1 MSLGPLSRRLR
12 EGLAEGRATE
22 ALLDGWTSLEA
33 SVVSEPE
40 ALAAVLRE
48 AARMDTSQGFA
59 AVTPTAA
66 VGGAVI
72 TAAGETV
79 HADPAFTEWFGR
91 PAESLAFRRLA
102 RHALKSG
109 QMTGLVEARDGS
121 VVAAAAGLP
130 EVTGGW
136 PMSPECRAAI
146 GRPGRH
152 VGLLAF
158 APSKDSALAAAAA
171 EAFGL
176 TPLEARLAEALI
188 SAPDLNTAAQRIGVG
203 RETARDALRKA
214 MRKTGAKRSPD
225 LVRRVMDLMVGMHP
239 PSGDTEAVLQT
250 VFGATPAEARAAAKF
265 AEGLSAQEVAAA
277 LGVKE
282 ATVRGYLKSVF
293 LKTGVR
299 KAKDLVR
306 LAAETSA
313 LASMTTVSETVMQP
327 PDLQGRLRAAPAGA
341 HDRKVAFVDYGPR
354 GGKPLLVLHGFSTGR
369 TLPPPFVDCLRKA
382 GYRAIVPQRPGFGLT
397 DPAVDD
403 YLKTAADDMAVIVD
417 TLKLRMVDILGRDAS
432 SAAALAFAEHYPDR
446 VGKGVLLNPRPP
458 KGALRPENTLMGS
471 VSRMLMG
478 NPQMIAAFNEMLRRQ
493 TRTDLLRAMMRAS
506 LNECETDRKAL
517 EDPLV
522 LDQLVRDA
530 QANSARS
537 SAGPTAEMTAYSMG
551 WRVPET
557 VGGHI
562 WTLAWCEAL
571 KPPTEF
577 ALWERLPNLHIRL
590 IKQAGMLAYFTHPE
604 VILSLVTGK

>member
-1 MSLGPLSRRLR
+1 MSIGSLSRRLR
-12 EGLAEGRATE
+12 EGLEEGRQTE
-22 ALLDGWTSLEA
+22 ALLAGWSSLEA
-33 SVVSEPE
+33 SVISEPE
-40 ALAAVLRE
+40 ALAAVLRD
-48 AARMDTSQGFA
+48 AARIDPAEGFA
-59 AVTPTAA
+59 ALTPTAA

-72 TAAGETV
+72 TASGETV

-109 QMTGLVEARDGS
+109 QMTGLVEGRDGS

-130 EVTGGW
+130 EVTRGW
-136 PMSPECRAAI
+136 PMSPDCRAALT
-146 GRPGRH
+146 RPGRH
-152 VGLLAF
+152 VVLLAF
-158 APSKDSALAAAAA
+158 APSRDSALAAAAA

-188 SAPDLNTAAQRIGVG
+188 SAPDLNTAAMRIGVG

-214 MRKTGAKRSPD
+214 MKKTGAKRSPD

-239 PSGDTEAVLQT
+239 PSGDTEATLRT

-313 LASMTTVSETVMQP
+313 LASVTSVSETVLEP

-341 HDRKVAFVDYGPR
+341 HDRKVAFIDYGPR
-354 GGKPLLVLHGFSTGR
+354 TGKPLFVLHGFSTGR
-369 TLPPPFVDCLRKA
+369 TLAPVFVDQLRKT
-382 GYRAIVPQRPGFGLT
+382 GYRAIVPQRPGFGLS
-397 DPAVDD
+397 DPSVDD
-403 YLKTAADDMAVIVD
+403 YLRTCADDMAAVMDV
-417 TLKLRMVDILGRDAS
+417 LKLRTVDLLARDIS
-432 SAAALAFAEHYPDR
+432 VGAALTFAERYPDR

-458 KGALRPENTLMGS
+458 KGSLRPENTIMAAI
-471 VSRMLMG
+471 SRTMMG
-478 NPQMIAAFNEMLRRQ
+478 NPHLIAAFTEMLRRQ
-493 TRTDLLRAMMRAS
+493 TRTDLVRSMVRAS
-506 LNECETDRKAL
+506 LSDYPSDVQAL
-517 EDPLV
+517 EKPAV
-522 LDQLVRDA
+522 LDQLVRDC
-530 QANSARS
+530 QALSARTS
-537 SAGPTAEMTAYSMG
+537 KGATAELTAYSMG
-551 WRVPET
+551 WHIPRS
-557 VGGHI
+557 VGGQS
-562 WTLAWCEAL
+562 WTMAWCESM
-571 KPPTEF
+571 KSPPEP
-577 ALWERLPNLHIRL
+577 ALWTHLPGARIREL
-590 IKQAGMLAYFTHPE
+590 KDAGMMAYYTHPE
-604 VILSLVTGK
+604 IIIGLLTGK